1 MSSRSIRDVL
11 RRRAAPGLAVVLAVA
26 FVAGPAAA
34 DAEGDGAGLTL
45 ELNKVEEVEEGCQ
58 TFFVLDNDSGHVFDG
73 FRLELIL
80 FDHKGVTG
88 DRLRVDLAPVR
99 RDKRTVSTYVF
110 PGTPCAEIG
119 SILFNDIPIC
129 EARDGAELDCID
141 LLKVGHRDAIALEK

>member
-1 MSSRSIRDVL
+1 MSSRSIL
-11 RRRAAPGLAVVLAVA
+11 PLIRRAALGLAVVLVLPG
-26 FVAGPAAA
+26 AGPV
-34 DAEGDGAGLTL
+34 ETGNEEGLTL

-58 TFFVLDNDSGHVFDG
+58 TFFLLDNDSGHVFDG

-80 FDHKGVTG
+80 FDQKGVIA

-119 SILFNDIPIC
+119 SILVNDIPIC
-129 EARDGAELDCID
+129 EARDGTALDCLD